1 MNYKLVVTDQATQDL
16 RQQANYILVTR
27 FWILDL
33 RYFDKLSTSFRL
45 ISSLK
50 KRLEQRIFFFFSP

>member
-16 RQQANYILVTR
+16 RQQGNYILVTR